1 MITANVIQR
10 TFHTRYAGRTGTV
23 FAIDRDRRQY
33 LVTARHVV
41 DGILSGQI
49 IEVFHE
55 RQWKRVPIEVV
66 GVGEGATDVAVLA
79 CHMRLAP
86 TYPLEP
92 SAAGL
97 VFGQQVYFL
106 GFPFG
111 WDSGGEDMN
120 YDFPLP
126 FVKAGIVSA
135 VMLGGDP
142 SLLYIDAHGNRGFS
156 GGPVVFVPP
165 GRPANELR
173 VAGVVAE
180 APTPL
185 LREIVDK
192 SGRPLVGDDG
202 DPIAYFPENQGFV
215 VAFGIRHVTDLIDA
229 NPVGFQ
235 LRAEQDD

>member
-1 MITANVIQR
+1 MITTNVIQR
-10 TFHTRYAGRTGTV
+10 TFHTRYAGGTGTI

-55 RQWKRVPIEVV
+55 RQWKRLPIEVV
-66 GVGEGATDVAVLA
+66 GVGEGEADVAVLA
-79 CHMRLAP
+79 CHMPLAP
-86 TYPLEP
+86 THPLEP

-111 WDSGGEDMN
+111 WDSGGENLN
-120 YDFPLP
+120 YDFPVP
-126 FVKAGIVSA
+126 FVKAGFVSA
-135 VMLGGDP
+135 LILGGDP
-142 SLLYIDAHGNRGFS
+142 SLVYIDAHGNQGFS
-156 GGPVVFVPP
+156 GGPVVFVPT
-165 GRPANELR
+165 GQAVKELQ
-173 VAGVVAE
+173 VAGVVAK

-185 LREIVDK
+185 LREVVDK
-192 SGRPLVGDDG
+192 SGRPLLGDDG
-202 DPIAYFPENQGFV
+202 NPIAYFPENQGFV
-215 VAFGIRHVTDLIDA
+215 VAFHIRHVTDLIDA

-235 LRAEQDD
+235 LPA